1 MESGILII
9 DKPEGVTSRDVV
21 NKVSSILKTKK
32 VGHTGT
38 LDPLATGVMVVLVND
53 ATKISNLITSDEKT
67 YIATVEVGILTD
79 TLDITG
85 KVLDSSH
92 DFVIDNKK
100 LAEVLKSFIG
110 KYEQEVPLYSAVRV
124 NGKRLYDYARSNE
137 QVILPKREVEIK
149 NISLLYEYDKTSN
162 TFSFIV
168 KVSKGTYIR
177 SLIRDI
183 DNRLGVFMTMKKL
196 RRIEQGNFHINDSIS
211 IDDVSFDKLINIKQ
225 ALLYIPKM
233 VVKDR
238 LKFKIENGCKIELEI
253 DTDFI
258 MFVDQDDVLLAIYEK
273 DLNNPKV
280 IKSYRNFRR

>member
-1 MESGILII
+1 MKSGILII

-21 NKVSSILKTKK
+21 NRVSSVLKTKK

-53 ATKISNLITSDEKT
+53 ATRICDLITSDEKT

-100 LAEVLKSFIG
+100 LADVLKSFVG

-124 NGKRLYDYARSNE
+124 NGKRLYDYARNNE
-137 QVILPKREVEIK
+137 KVSLPKREVEIK
-149 NISLLYEYDKTSN
+149 NISLIDEYDKASN

-183 DNRLGVFMTMKKL
+183 ANRLGIFMTMKSL
-196 RRIEQGNFHINDSIS
+196 RRIEQGIFHINDS
-211 IDDVSFDKLINIKQ
+211 FDKLISIKQ
-225 ALLYIPKM
+225 ALLFIPKM
-233 VVKDR
+233 VVKDK
-238 LKFKIENGCKIELEI
+238 LKFKIENGCKIDLEI

-258 MFVDQDDVLLAIYEK
+258 MFVDSDDVLLAIYEK
-273 DLNNPKV
+273 DLDNPKV